1 MCSSV
6 NVPRTKPWIWATV
19 LLCISLSVRLA
30 FLDSPN
36 ELILDEVHWGK
47 FVTAYTHTGGNLF
60 DVHPP
65 HGKLLVAA
73 LLKITGYNGQQ
84 RFDKIGTPLTHVSAL
99 TIRILPALAGSL
111 VPLILFLIFLHF
123 GISLEVAFVF
133 SLCSALDNA
142 LVLQS
147 RVMGL
152 YPMLL
157 LALASSLY
165 FSLKIQETEGAK
177 QILFLSACGIA
188 CGFAVG
194 FQFMGITAP
203 AVFFFAL
210 IVHWSKNATP
220 FKEFLFQ
227 AATVSF
233 TGLAVYLAGWGIHF
247 LLLPNP
253 GPGDAFYR
261 NSGSFWTDLIELHR
275 QMYRASA
282 SLTTSHPDA
291 SLAWSWLFMTKPIF
305 YWNAPGRS
313 LYFLGNPAVWWGVTF
328 LFVWNVGKEC
338 FKKNGFEPDLS
349 KIALFAVMLSYVPLA
364 VMNRVLFLYHF
375 LTPLTYA
382 QLFVGATADEYTKKN
397 FFWMTALILIGFLYL
412 SPVTY
417 GFSMPHWYWDYLPW
431 KLAH

>member
-1 MCSSV
+1 
-6 NVPRTKPWIWATV
+6 
-19 LLCISLSVRLA
+19 
-30 FLDSPN
+30 
-36 ELILDEVHWGK
+36 
-47 FVTAYTHTGGNLF
+47 
-60 DVHPP
+60 
-65 HGKLLVAA
+65 
-73 LLKITGYNGQQ
+73 
-84 RFDKIGTPLTHVSAL
+84 
-99 TIRILPALAGSL
+99 
-111 VPLILFLIFLHF
+111 LIFLHL
-123 GISLEVAFVF
+123 GIGLETAFVF

-165 FSLKIQETEGAK
+165 FSLKVQETEGAK
-177 QILFLSACGIA
+177 KILFLSACGIA

-194 FQFMGITAP
+194 FQFMGILAP
-203 AVFFFAL
+203 AVLFFVL
-210 IVHWSKNATP
+210 IVYWSKKATP
-220 FKEFLFQ
+220 LKEFLFQ

-233 TGLAVYLAGWGIHF
+233 TALAVYLVGWEIHF

-253 GPGDAFYR
+253 GFGDAFYR
-261 NSGSFWTDLIELHR
+261 NSGNFWTDLFELHR
-275 QMYRASA
+275 EMYRASA

-291 SLAWSWLFMTKPIF
+291 SLAWSWLFMAKPIF
-305 YWNAPGRS
+305 YWHAPGRS
-313 LYFLGNPAVWWGVTF
+313 LYFLGNPAVWWGVTS

-364 VMNRVLFLYHF
+364 VMTRVLFLYHF

-382 QLFVGATADEYTKKN
+382 ELFVGATADAYTKGN
-397 FFWMTALILIGFLYL
+397 VFWMIALILIGFLYL

>member
-6 NVPRTKPWIWATV
+6 NVPRTKPWIWATL

-47 FVTAYTHTGGNLF
+47 FVTAYAHTGSNLF

-73 LLKITGYNGQQ
+73 LLKITGYNGEQS
-84 RFDKIGTPLTHVSAL
+84 FDKIGTPLTHVSAF

-123 GISLEVAFVF
+123 GLGLETAFLF

-157 LALASSLY
+157 LALVSSLY

-177 QILFLSACGIA
+177 KILFLSACGIA

-194 FQFMGITAP
+194 FQFMGIIAP
-203 AVFFFAL
+203 AVLFFVL
-210 IVHWSKNATP
+210 IVYWSKKATP
-220 FKEFLFQ
+220 LKEFLFQ

-233 TGLAVYLAGWGIHF
+233 TGLVVYLVGWEIHF

-253 GPGDAFYR
+253 GFGDAFYR
-261 NSGSFWTDLIELHR
+261 NSGNFWTDLFELHR

-305 YWNAPGRS
+305 YWHAPGRS

-382 QLFVGATADEYTKKN
+382 ELFVGATADAYTKKN
-397 FFWMTALILIGFLYL
+397 FFWMIALILIGFLYL

-417 GFSMPHWYWDYLPW
+417 GFSMPHWFWDYLPW